1 MKKAQHYY
9 NNILCIYHSFHKIFQ
24 LGGVYVCMTPD
35 IKIGHSYKYKRV
47 VMRIQFRERAVE
59 DSRNLREDHPS
70 TQKKVDDD
78 IMVVK

>member
-1 MKKAQHYY
+1 
-9 NNILCIYHSFHKIFQ
+9 
-24 LGGVYVCMTPD
+24 MTPD